1 MQTNHS
7 AARALLAAGLSTLT
21 VLGTVGT
28 AAAAGD
34 GAAGSAAAGFNQV
47 VAVDADGRQADAKSH
62 INGAANVASRDG
74 RYVVFSTAAA
84 LVPEDTNGLDD
95 VYLRDLERKTT
106 TLVSIAENG
115 TVGNDYS
122 VEPSISYDGRR
133 VAFTTWA
140 DNLFPD
146 TNGHTLDVVV
156 KDLATGE
163 LVLVSRST
171 DGEQSGR
178 NSFFPVMAGGG
189 RYVAFQTFGAFGPK
203 DADRKEDVYVRDLTR
218 GTTRQVSLDATGRDV
233 AGNVLVGSISADG
246 GKVTFGNDNSAWVRE
261 MSRRGSVRF
270 WHEPNDPSQPF
281 PAGTVG
287 RPVVSGDGRF
297 VAFATRSPFVVPGDR
312 GHLADVFRLNL
323 ASGRFRM
330 VTVPFTGRNA
340 DGESGIPSL
349 SHTGRYVGFMSS
361 ATDLASGDVAGV
373 DVFVRDM
380 RRGVT
385 TQASVSPQGRPG
397 DEDSGRN
404 AVAINGNGALLVY
417 ESYARNLVRNDE
429 NGLPE
434 VFAWHR

>member
-1 MQTNHS
+1 MQTKHS
-7 AARALLAAGLSTLT
+7 ATRALLAAGLSTLT
-21 VLGTVGT
+21 VLGATTPAT
-28 AAAAGD
+28 AIGD
-34 GAAGSAAAGFNQV
+34 GAAGSSSGFNRV
-47 VAVDADGRQADAKSH
+47 VAVDAQGRQADAKSH

-74 RYVVFSTAAA
+74 RYVVFSTEAA
-84 LVPEDTNGLDD
+84 LVPEDTNGVDD
-95 VYLRDLERKTT
+95 VYLRDLLGQTT
-106 TLVSIAENG
+106 TLVSVTEDG
-115 TVGNDYS
+115 TLGNDYS

-140 DNLFPD
+140 DNLVAD

-156 KDLATGE
+156 KDLTTGA
-163 LVLVSRST
+163 LDLVSQST
-171 DGEQSGR
+171 DGRQSGR

-203 DADRKEDVYVRDLTR
+203 DADRKEDVYVRDLLR
-218 GTTRQVSLDATGRDV
+218 GTTRQVSVTRRGRDV
-233 AGNVLVGSISADG
+233 AGGVLVGSISADG
-246 GKVTFGNDNSAWVRE
+246 GKVTFGDDNSAWVRE
-261 MSRRGSVRF
+261 MSRRGSTRF

-297 VAFATRSPFVVPGDR
+297 VAFSTRNRFIVPGDR

-323 ASGRFRM
+323 ASGRFQK
-330 VTVPFTGRNA
+330 VTVALAGRNA

-349 SHTGRYVGFMSS
+349 SHTGRYVGFMSE
-361 ATDLASGDVAGV
+361 ATNLVRGDAAGV

-417 ESYARNLVRNDE
+417 ESYARNLVRNDS